1 MAGYNVYFDGAKVN
15 DALVPGPTYTLD
27 GLASVT
33 DCSGRIRATYVND
46 AGIESDLSSP
56 LPPGT
61 LVTLD
66 YPRGSELSP
75 ADQAAVDAIVAAS
88 MAESKPPGVV
98 LAITGPR
105 GNYFQAYGN
114 TKASGGR
121 PVTIDDHFR
130 IASTTKSFTSTLVMR
145 SIAAGRL
152 SLDGTLEQY
161 LPGIGIANSSSI
173 TIRHMLT
180 MRSGI
185 ADYNASPAV
194 LLYLM
199 LTPTGSWNEQT
210 TVNYIRSGKPLFTPG
225 SAYQYNNGN
234 FVLLGLILKAVTGS
248 YIRDLLM
255 DELITPLG
263 LIETTWDVNA
273 SGKGSPVVKPPA
285 GGTAQ
290 WNPDFLGAAGALTST
305 VGDLIKWAQ
314 AMRDHTR
321 LDAAT
326 WAHWTDPDSPTSDF
340 LGYPAPFPA
349 GTPVQFGYGL
359 GLESTGTWFGHNG
372 SWLGYDGQT
381 GFDSV
386 SGACMVILENM
397 QTTTGNGPVPLA
409 AYTTIFRRV
418 AEYLYPGS
426 MTTQPNYKQP
436 TP

>member
-1 MAGYNVYFDGAKVN
+1 MAGYNVYFDDAKVN
-15 DALVPGPTYTLD
+15 QALLPGPTFTLD

-33 DCSGRIRATYVND
+33 DYSGRVRATYVND
-46 AGIESDLSSP
+46 AGSESELSSP
-56 LPPGT
+56 LPPST

-75 ADQAAVDAIVAAS
+75 ADQAMVDSIVAAS
-88 MAESKPPGVV
+88 MAESKQPGVV
-98 LAITGPR
+98 LAVTGPR
-105 GNYFQAYGN
+105 GAYMKAYGN

-121 PVTIDDHFR
+121 PVTVDDHFR

-145 SIAAGRL
+145 AVADGRL

-161 LPGIGIANSSSI
+161 LPGTGIANAASI
-173 TIRHMLT
+173 TLRHMLT

-185 ADYNASPAV
+185 ADYTANFAFLV
-194 LLYLM
+194 YLT
-199 LTPTGSWNEQT
+199 LTPTGSMNEQT
-210 TVNYIRSGKPLFTPG
+210 ILGYIKSGKPLFSPG
-225 SAYQYNNGN
+225 TAYQYNNGN
-234 FVLLGLILKAVTGS
+234 FVLMGLILKAVTGS
-248 YIRDLLM
+248 YIRDLLI
-255 DELITPLG
+255 DDLITPLG
-263 LIETTWDVNA
+263 LVETTWDVNS
-273 SGKGSPVVKPPA
+273 SGKGSPVVKAPV

-290 WNPDFLGAAGALTST
+290 WNPDMLGCAGGMTST

-314 AMRDHTR
+314 AMRDHSR
-321 LDAAT
+321 LDAAA

-340 LGYPAPFPA
+340 LGYPAPFRE
-349 GTPVQFGYGL
+349 GTPAQFGYGL

-386 SGACMVILENM
+386 SGACISILENM

-409 AYTTIFRRV
+409 AYTVIFRKV